1 MLFRIENVNDVD
13 ANLRTYCPED
23 FLCVSVDKAVIDEF
37 IASMIRQE
45 INGAKNRSIWSYSKS
60 LAACILKY
68 NKNADN
74 ELHIFDEGINLDSI
88 LYVDSDGKLQRDF
101 YSLRERLYWGHKRPF
116 FADGGKITLRNF
128 VIDVSDND
136 LVDEYLR
143 LYTGKGRKKIASPEK
158 DSEVAV
164 MNPSN
169 DLTIIQYL
177 STVYTLYALQY
188 RYRFLCCDN
197 ARINLIRKIQRL
209 DDFRF
214 FGCEDDERFGLMRL
228 VNYLADDWQYEYRIS
243 RGIYEYFKQSE
254 NFSFYYDSL
263 HEFDAIISENFDE
276 AYHNSDYNDNIISEL
291 CWRVCYRTISGQYAY
306 DYYDPDEDGDLL

>member
-214 FGCEDDERFGLMRL
+214 F
-228 VNYLADDWQYEYRIS
+228 V
-243 RGIYEYFKQSE
+243 
-254 NFSFYYDSL
+254 
-263 HEFDAIISENFDE
+263 
-276 AYHNSDYNDNIISEL
+276 
-291 CWRVCYRTISGQYAY
+291 VCYKETTAFGALTDRAVPYLIANGERPTQINMIIADCLFIHSIQTALRKLLLSILSAHQMGLTSPLSATMTVLCIMHRMKSAYSISQIWAL
-306 DYYDPDEDGDLL
+306 PLQ